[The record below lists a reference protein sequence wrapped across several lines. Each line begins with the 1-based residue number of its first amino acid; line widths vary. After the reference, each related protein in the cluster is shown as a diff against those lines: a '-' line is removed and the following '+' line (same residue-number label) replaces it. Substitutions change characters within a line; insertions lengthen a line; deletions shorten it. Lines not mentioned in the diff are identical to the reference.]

1 MKITIKTVFGKNTFD
16 LEKNHVL
23 ALIQQAAAFAADE
36 EPCEECEGC
45 AEEEDARPLRP
56 AEEPIQVEE
65 APKPVPAEK
74 PEKPAE
80 EKSAPKSRVEAMFGK
95 KDSWDMPA
103 KAEKPVEAVK
113 PVVAEAPK
121 PTYTGFL
128 YMRCESCG
136 KEKGYCAKV
145 PISHHKCECGH
156 LTELSSVKPARVLC
170 ECGGD
175 FTYKTNI
182 QDRSFTIN
190 CLSCGTPVDLGMNK
204 WAAYSPIAKRG

>member
-16 LEKNHVL
+16 LEKNRVL

-36 EPCEECEGC
+36 ETCDGCEDCECC
-45 AEEEDARPLRP
+45 AEEEDARPLQP
-56 AEEPIQVEE
+56 VVVLNHVEE
-65 APKPVPAEK
+65 AP
-74 PEKPAE
+74 AE
-80 EKSAPKSRVEAMFGK
+80 EKPAPKSRVEAMFGK

-103 KAEKPVEAVK
+103 KAEKPTEAAK
-113 PVVAEAPK
+113 PAPAEAPK
-121 PTYTGFL
+121 PTYTGFI
-128 YMRCESCG
+128 YARCESCG
-136 KEKGYCAKV
+136 KEKGYCAKA

-156 LTELSSVKPARVLC
+156 STELSIMKPARVTC

-190 CLSCGTPVDLGMNK
+190 CLKCGSPVDLEMSK
-204 WAAYSPIAKRG
+204 WAAYGPMAKKG